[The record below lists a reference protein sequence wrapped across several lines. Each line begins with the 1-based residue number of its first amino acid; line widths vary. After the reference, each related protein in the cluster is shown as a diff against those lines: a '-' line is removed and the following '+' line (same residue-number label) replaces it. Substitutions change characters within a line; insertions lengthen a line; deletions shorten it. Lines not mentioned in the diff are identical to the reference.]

1 MTLIREQVLQ
11 HLYAISEQEPGWQES
26 HAILL
31 EAGKEVVPRLMEVI
45 EAERQKA
52 IEGILVRNNTRI
64 QRLIALLAEYADP
77 RSLRLIIGC
86 YYQSNQKVIQ
96 SAFKQVLQALEQ
108 RAAPDD
114 IRVLIELL
122 EKSTHKWMG
131 MALMVEFHHPE
142 VIAIAETLVRI
153 AERDPKPELHAVL
166 PMLRYNPATPFVFLS
181 LHKRLKVALT
191 QKSLPIPASGSS
203 HLDSALPI
211 PAKSDTSIE

>member
-1 MTLIREQVLQ
+1 MILAREQVLQ
-11 HLYAISEQEPGWQES
+11 HLYAISEQETGWQES

-45 EAERQKA
+45 EAERQKV
-52 IEGILVRNNTRI
+52 INGILVRNDARI
-64 QRLIALLAEYADP
+64 QRLVALLAEYADP

-86 YYQSNQKVIQ
+86 YYQTNQKAIQ
-96 SAFKQVLQALEQ
+96 NAFKQVLQTLEQ
-108 RAAPDD
+108 RATPDD

-122 EKSTHKWMG
+122 EKSTHKWIG
-131 MALMVEFHHPE
+131 MAFMVEFHPPE
-142 VIAIAETLVRI
+142 VIAIAETLVRL

-191 QKSLPIPASGSS
+191 RKSLPIPASGSP
-203 HLDSALPI
+203 HLDNTLPL
-211 PAKSDTSIE
+211 PAKPDRSIE